1 MRFSFSANSILCP
14 GEIIL
19 QVSRPLTDQLVER
32 LLNFLVSSTT
42 SLQLSGPAISY
53 KLGWFVDITG
63 QQQQQNQKA
72 LELLA
77 SKSLHWFH
85 VFSLKPPY
93 IFPPWLDN
101 QEDYEIEVECCLL
114 SRMM

>member
-1 MRFSFSANSILCP
+1 MRYSFSANSSLCP

-42 SLQLSGPAISY
+42 SLQLSGPAISF

-63 QQQQQNQKA
+63 QQQQNQKA
-72 LELLA
+72 LEVLA
-77 SKSLHWFH
+77 SKSLHWHH
-85 VFSLKPPY
+85 VFSLNHLY
-93 IFPPWLDN
+93 VLPPWSDN
-101 QEDYEIEVECCLL
+101 QEDSEIEVELGLL
-114 SRMM
+114 SGMM